1 MGDGA
6 GGPAGVEGGTFEEG
20 ATLEE
25 RIARLERALASVQE
39 DARVAHILLGLSS
52 AVADVRTDEQTLE
65 EAVRIVPELFRGER
79 CFAAT
84 WDQAAGRFRVRA
96 RTGYDTDAARAL
108 DRLAARPDS
117 LPLVAE
123 ALREDSPLLI
133 HDTSADARMV
143 AVEAKGRGVGAYVG
157 IPLRGWGDEAGGLVV
172 ELARPRCFGPSDESL
187 ARGISRQVG
196 VALAN
201 ARRFHL
207 LRGLR
212 SFGLR
217 VGSRLRLAPVIKEIV
232 AASVELLNAHSSRLY
247 FLDTDKRSY
256 VAAGD
261 HNLPADVADKLNHL
275 VVASAPWSRLHQ
287 GEAVVINDLAAELDL
302 GDGLLCAVASPM
314 EGSGREPLGVLIV
327 FFDRSFR
334 LGQEE
339 TEALRVASAQ
349 AATAIENARR
359 FERQRRVAR
368 SLQEGLVSTSMPT
381 FRGCEIKAVYEP
393 ASSESD
399 VDVGGDF
406 FDAFELPDGRI
417 ALVIGDVS
425 GKGAEAAAQTAMA
438 KYMLRA
444 FATVDP
450 EPEVVLFELNN
461 ALLQGLDED
470 RFTTLAYGVFDPSD
484 GSCRVAIGG
493 HPAPM
498 VLRKDT
504 GEIDQFE
511 HGGMVLGA
519 FEDLEF
525 DGESVKLE
533 NGDVVVAFTDGLVEA
548 RVGNDLYGRDRVTE
562 SLKRHSSRPPADL
575 VRRLLD
581 DAKAF
586 GSVSD
591 DTVVLALMCVRP
603 SE

>member
-1 MGDGA
+1 MTEDA
-6 GGPAGVEGGTFEEG
+6 GETAGTEA
-20 ATLEE
+20 ATPEE
-25 RIARLERALASVQE
+25 RIARLERTLASVQE
-39 DARVAHILLGLSS
+39 DARVAHTLLGLST
-52 AVADVRTDEQTLE
+52 AVADVRTVDQTLD
-65 EAVRIVPELFRGER
+65 EAVRIVPELFGGER
-79 CFAAT
+79 CFAVT
-84 WDQAAGRFRVRA
+84 WDQAAGGFKVRA
-96 RTGYDTDAARAL
+96 RTGYDAGQERAL
-108 DRLAARPDS
+108 DDLAGRPDS
-117 LPLVAE
+117 LPLVSE
-123 ALREDSPLLI
+123 ALRGDSPLLI
-133 HDTSADARMV
+133 HDVSEDPRIDAADARR
-143 AVEAKGRGVGAYVG
+143 RGVGAYVG
-157 IPLRGWGDEAGGLVV
+157 IPLWGWGDEAGGLVV
-172 ELARPRCFGPSDESL
+172 ELPEPRCFAPSDESL
-187 ARGISRQVG
+187 ARGISRQIG

-201 ARRFHL
+201 ARRYHL

-212 SFGLR
+212 SFGMR
-217 VGSRLRLAPVIKEIV
+217 VGAKLRLSPVIAEV
-232 AASVELLNAHSSRLY
+232 TAASVELLNAHSSRLY
-247 FLDTDKRSY
+247 FLDTAQRSF

-261 HNLPADVADKLNHL
+261 HNLPADVGDKLNQL
-275 VVASAPWSRLHQ
+275 VIASPPWSRLRQ
-287 GEAVVINDLAAELDL
+287 GEAVVINDLAQELDI

-314 EGSGREPLGVLIV
+314 EGSGELLGVLIV

-334 LGQEE
+334 LGEDE

-368 SLQEGLVSTSMPT
+368 SLQAGLLSTAMPT
-381 FRGCEIKAVYEP
+381 FGGCEIQAVYEP
-393 ASSESD
+393 ASSES
-399 VDVGGDF
+399 DVGGDF

-444 FATVDP
+444 FATLDP
-450 EPEVVLFELNN
+450 EPERVLFELNN

-484 GSCRVAIGG
+484 GSCRIAVGG
-493 HPAPM
+493 HPPPM

-504 GEIDQFE
+504 GEVDQFE

-519 FEDLEF
+519 FEDFEF

-533 NGDVVVAFTDGLVEA
+533 NGDVLVAYTDGLVEA
-548 RVGNDLYGRDRVTE
+548 RSGQDFYGRDRVAE
-562 SLKRHSSRPPADL
+562 SLRRHSTRPAAEL
-575 VRRLLD
+575 VRSVLD

-586 GSVSD
+586 GAVSD
-591 DTVVLALMCVRP
+591 DTVVFALTCVRP